1 MDTVRFRLQ
10 ILLVLLLVLML
21 AGSVGFMK
29 IEGLSLAD
37 AMYFSVV
44 TVTTVG
50 YGDITPKTE
59 AGKFLALILIITG
72 VGTFLGVVANSTEML
87 LNRREKA
94 LRKEK
99 LNMVIGLFYSEVGTA
114 LLKFFSSCDTSAES
128 LRKDLVVT
136 NEWTDREFSSKGNRL
151 TQHNYTVDSKLAD
164 LNELRGFLQEKKEL
178 VLRLFENPYLLEH
191 QTFTELLR
199 AVLHL
204 KEELLHRESLED
216 LPAED
221 YKHLSGDIR
230 RVYVLLVH
238 EWLDYMKYLK
248 KNYPYLFSL
257 AIRTN
262 PFDRN
267 ASVVLK

>member
-1 MDTVRFRLQ
+1 
-10 ILLVLLLVLML
+10 ML
-21 AGSVGFMK
+21 TGSVGFMK
-29 IEGLSLAD
+29 TEGLSLTD
-37 AMYFSVV
+37 AIYFSVV

-59 AGKFLALILIITG
+59 AGKFLAMVLIITG

-99 LNMVIGLFYSEVGTA
+99 LNMVIGVFFSEVGTD
-114 LLKFFSSCDTSAES
+114 LLRFFFSCDTRTEA
-128 LRKDLVVT
+128 LRKDLVIT
-136 NEWTDREFSSKGNRL
+136 NEWSDREFTSKGEGLSR
-151 TQHNYTVDSKLAD
+151 YDYAIDSSLAD
-164 LNELRGFLQEKKEL
+164 LYELRALLQEKREL
-178 VLRLFENPYLLEH
+178 VLRIFENPYLLEH
-191 QTFTELLR
+191 ESFTELLR

-204 KEELLHRESLED
+204 KEELLHRKELTG

-230 RVYVLLVH
+230 RAYILLVH

-267 ASVVLK
+267 ASVVAK

>member
-1 MDTVRFRLQ
+1 MDTIRFRLQ
-10 ILLVLLLVLML
+10 IFLALLLVLML
-21 AGSVGFMK
+21 TGSVGFMK
-29 IEGLSLAD
+29 TEGLSLTD
-37 AMYFSVV
+37 AIYFSVV

-59 AGKFLALILIITG
+59 AGKFLAMILIITG
-72 VGTFLGVVANSTEML
+72 VGTFLGVVANSTDML

-99 LNMVIGLFYSEVGTA
+99 LNMVIGVFFSEVGTD
-114 LLKFFSSCDTSAES
+114 LLRFFSSCDTSAEP
-128 LRKDLVVT
+128 LRKDLIVT

-151 TQHNYTVDSKLAD
+151 NQYDYTIDSTLAD
-164 LNELRGFLQEKKEL
+164 LNALRGFLQEKKEL

-191 QTFTELLR
+191 QSFTELLR

-204 KEELLHRESLED
+204 KEELLHRKELTG

-257 AIRTN
+257 AIRAN

-267 ASVVLK
+267 ASVVLE

>member
-21 AGSVGFMK
+21 TGTVGFMK
-29 IEGLSLAD
+29 TEGLSFTD
-37 AMYFSVV
+37 AIYFSVV

-59 AGKFLALILIITG
+59 AGKVLALILIITG

-99 LNMVIGLFYSEVGTA
+99 LNMVIGVFFSEVGTD
-114 LLKFFSSCDTSAES
+114 LLRFFSSCDTSVEA
-128 LRKDLVVT
+128 LRKDLVIT
-136 NEWTDREFSSKGNRL
+136 NEWTDREFMSKGEGLSRYDYS
-151 TQHNYTVDSKLAD
+151 TDSRLAD
-164 LNELRGFLQEKKEL
+164 LYKLRALLQEKREL
-178 VLRLFENPYLLEH
+178 VLRVFENPYLLEH
-191 QTFTELLR
+191 ESFTELLR

-204 KEELLHRESLED
+204 KEELLHRKELTG

-230 RVYVLLVH
+230 RAYILLVH

-262 PFDRN
+262 PFDKN
-267 ASVVLK
+267 ASVMLK